1 MRALAS
7 LCLFVSTGLFCS
19 ASTAGRATAPAVVP
33 VEVSAVKFSNV
44 RAPGGAPGNWY
55 EAAIAL
61 QVRPAHGAP
70 AQMVSR
76 IRVSL
81 LLAFELPGVAGSGR
95 RIEFHRAEAEC
106 VALEPGRADV
116 RLYLPAEVVKRDQL
130 RGDPRQWGVEIAVE
144 GKSIPAGRGAY
155 SGNLATAEERQA
167 LQRTGAAAAAA
178 NEGILLP
185 QYLTPFAG
193 EYPRATPSYVR
204 RGAR

>member
-1 MRALAS
+1 M
-7 LCLFVSTGLFCS
+7 
-19 ASTAGRATAPAVVP
+19 
-33 VEVSAVKFSNV
+33 
-44 RAPGGAPGNWY
+44 
-55 EAAIAL
+55 
-61 QVRPAHGAP
+61 
-70 AQMVSR
+70 
-76 IRVSL
+76 
-81 LLAFELPGVAGSGR
+81 
-95 RIEFHRAEAEC
+95 
-106 VALEPGRADV
+106 
-116 RLYLPAEVVKRDQL
+116 
-130 RGDPRQWGVEIAVE
+130 GVEIAVE